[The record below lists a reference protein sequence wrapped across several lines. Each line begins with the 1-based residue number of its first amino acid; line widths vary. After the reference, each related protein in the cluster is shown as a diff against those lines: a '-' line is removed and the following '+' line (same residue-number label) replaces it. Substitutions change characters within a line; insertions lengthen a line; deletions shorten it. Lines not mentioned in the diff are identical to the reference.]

1 MPSYSASKNVVNLLS
16 LIKFDSVSKFFLL
29 YKWMLLFD
37 INVNGL
43 LNEKD
48 RNQRDKQNFL
58 ALGDLVISSNKV
70 FIE

>member
-1 MPSYSASKNVVNLLS
+1 
-16 LIKFDSVSKFFLL
+16 
-29 YKWMLLFD
+29 MLLFD

-58 ALGDLVISSNKV
+58 ALGDLVRSSNKV
-70 FIE
+70 FIEQLVSGRLVSSPAAEIDDRMVER